1 MKLNFFNSGKTTA
14 QILSTFNGLVDEL
27 KGRINLL
34 YDQELVNNAEIYDL
48 QAINKR
54 IADECL
60 EAATAIQRIQQLTGK
75 E

>member
-1 MKLNFFNSGKTTA
+1 MKLNFFNNGKTTA

-27 KGRINLL
+27 KGRIAQLSA
-34 YDQELVNNAEIYDL
+34 QEAANNVVIDDL
-48 QAINKR
+48 QAHNKL
-54 IADECL
+54 IAEECL